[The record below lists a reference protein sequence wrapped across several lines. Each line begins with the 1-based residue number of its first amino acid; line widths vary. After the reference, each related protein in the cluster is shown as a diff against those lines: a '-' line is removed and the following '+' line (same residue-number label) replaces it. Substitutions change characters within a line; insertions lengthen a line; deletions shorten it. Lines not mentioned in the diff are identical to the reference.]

1 MAESYTKLALLPGM
15 DGTGDLFADFI
26 HTLPKTFETRV
37 VRYPRTRHLSYPQ
50 LLMLIQSATPPVEPF
65 VLLAESAST
74 PLAIQFAATNPP
86 NLKALI
92 LCAGFAT
99 SPIRSWKRTL
109 CSILAPALFRLP
121 LPEFIVRRFLLGP
134 NPSRPLLSGVRAA
147 ISSVSPSVLS
157 ARLRAI
163 LTCDARADLAQ
174 VTVPLLYLQAKHDR
188 LVPESSL
195 KEMRRI
201 KLQMEVATID
211 GPHLL
216 LQREPQQ
223 AAEIVKR
230 FIRQVLS
237 EE

>member
-1 MAESYTKLALLPGM
+1 M
-15 DGTGDLFADFI
+15 DGTGDLFADFVN
-26 HTLPKTFETRV
+26 TLPKTFETRV
-37 VRYPRTRHLSYPQ
+37 MRYPRNRHLSYPQ
-50 LLMLIQSATPPVEPF
+50 LLMLIKSATPPVEPF
-65 VLLAESAST
+65 VLLAESFST

-99 SPIRSWKRTL
+99 SPIRNWKRTP
-109 CSILAPALFRLP
+109 CSVLAPALFRLP

-134 NPSRPLLSGVRAA
+134 NPSRPLLSGVRAV

-157 ARLRAI
+157 ARLRAV
-163 LTCDARADLAQ
+163 LTCDALEELAQ
-174 VTVPLLYLQAKHDR
+174 ITVPTLYLQAKHDHS
-188 LVPESSL
+188 VPKSCL
-195 KEMRRI
+195 DEMLRI
-201 KLQMEVATID
+201 NPQIEVSTIG